1 MEEILFLNIFYFQ
14 TVQNLGCYPEI
25 PSAHCPQ
32 VEIEYAFSGLYDTNF
47 YKDFLCVYVLRG
59 DWESKSSSLFLQ
71 RRARIQAIIM
81 IKFTLY
87 YAMMV
92 LVCYTYEIYLYIYY
106 SFAHSQRASINKV
119 LIYSVKSPD
128 HLHYTVSVQYQEYH
142 YILILKMLFG
152 ATYAFM
158 GIINFSHLLWFDRW
172 IRCF

>member
-1 MEEILFLNIFYFQ
+1 
-14 TVQNLGCYPEI
+14 
-25 PSAHCPQ
+25 
-32 VEIEYAFSGLYDTNF
+32 
-47 YKDFLCVYVLRG
+47 
-59 DWESKSSSLFLQ
+59 
-71 RRARIQAIIM
+71 M

-92 LVCYTYEIYLYIYY
+92 LVCYMKYTYIYY

-158 GIINFSHLLWFDRW
+158 GIINFSHLL
-172 IRCF
+172 